1 MVLDTENNRRSA
13 HDSERNPKFVT
24 NFLLIPLPHSLFPNK
39 PPCMAAQMADH
50 RVPFSKACRSLH
62 RRRFKEIEDA
72 PFAVYDLNQPGS
84 KSPETFSTVRSLFT

>member
-1 MVLDTENNRRSA
+1 
-13 HDSERNPKFVT
+13 
-24 NFLLIPLPHSLFPNK
+24 
-39 PPCMAAQMADH
+39 MAAQMADH
-50 RVPFSKACRSLH
+50 RVPNQIRGFLISGRKREGGSFPFSKACRSLH